1 MVAKLC
7 SRSQGQPRSGSRSRA
22 MMARRRCMVSASGMA
37 GEAIAGDAARKERS
51 GLVAD
56 VAQADEAV
64 GVGNEALELRREAV
78 EPFEVPEIDDRLLV
92 DEELRQLGVDRLA
105 PVLVGG

>member
-22 MMARRRCMVSASGMA
+22 MMARRRCMVSASGM
-37 GEAIAGDAARKERS
+37 AGDAARKERS

-92 DEELRQLGVDRLA
+92 DEELRHLGVDRLA